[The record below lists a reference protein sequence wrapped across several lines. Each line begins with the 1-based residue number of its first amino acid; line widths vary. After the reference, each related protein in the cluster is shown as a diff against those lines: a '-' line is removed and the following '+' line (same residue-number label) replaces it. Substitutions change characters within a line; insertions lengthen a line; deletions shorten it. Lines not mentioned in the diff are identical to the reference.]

1 MADPLPS
8 LDLRLTPD
16 WLKESESVNRYADY
30 ADEDP
35 GGHRGRRERRDD
47 RPRRPNQ
54 NRQRRDGSPGRRE
67 TGGPNRPGS
76 QQRPARPPG
85 QASRDTAAGSH
96 QERATDA
103 RRGREEPVQEQVEP
117 AAVQVDFL
125 PEERAFSKVIQQIK
139 QGHAAYPLFGLAR
152 MFLER
157 PERHRVR
164 IRSLNDAVML
174 YQLGDDGP
182 IAMEMPALERI
193 AFGEKKDDFYTSEIV
208 EKEPIKG
215 NFTSVARCG
224 LSGRLL
230 GPTNYHTFQKVI
242 RSLYEQRFS
251 RRMSFEEY
259 RRSIEITSNPEL
271 VNQWKEEARKVVN
284 YTTKDEENPAAFENV
299 AAMEQHFRA
308 NYLEELIKPCLAA
321 EVSGDVARHLPDRS
335 IIAAIRRARERE
347 NRFPAQMAGALR
359 HGLNQAGLHVF
370 KHKKRILYIS
380 TIRPQL
386 FDPNQAKVSPGL
398 EAILASLR
406 SYPRITRKQLAEK
419 VLKRLLGEKSADE
432 SSPEYLQAKSSLPTD
447 LLWLAKAGHVIEFA
461 DGTLDL
467 PLPPK
472 AVEKAGATQESGAQD
487 EDAADEQA
495 ETESAA
501 DVSVTDEPAEE
512 VESATVEHAPVQEHV
527 PTEHQASIEAE
538 ASLEQHIPVEEH
550 VPTEHQA
557 SVEAEASL
565 EQHIPVEEHVP
576 TEHQAFAE
584 VETSLEQHI
593 PVEEHVPT
601 EHQASAEAEASLEQ
615 HVPVEEHVPTEH
627 QASAEVEASLEQHVP
642 VEAHAAVTEHEVQP
656 AESVVTE
663 TPSVP
668 EQEAASQEQ
677 PEAKVEP
684 TEASHALTSD
694 APEPHESTPAQSTAV
709 TDSHDKNPTTQEEWA
724 TAGK

>member
-1 MADPLPS
+1 
-8 LDLRLTPD
+8 
-16 WLKESESVNRYADY
+16 
-30 ADEDP
+30 
-35 GGHRGRRERRDD
+35 
-47 RPRRPNQ
+47 
-54 NRQRRDGSPGRRE
+54 
-67 TGGPNRPGS
+67 
-76 QQRPARPPG
+76 
-85 QASRDTAAGSH
+85 
-96 QERATDA
+96 
-103 RRGREEPVQEQVEP
+103 
-117 AAVQVDFL
+117 
-125 PEERAFSKVIQQIK
+125 
-139 QGHAAYPLFGLAR
+139 
-152 MFLER
+152 
-157 PERHRVR
+157 
-164 IRSLNDAVML
+164 ML

-182 IAMEMPALERI
+182 VAMETAALERI
-193 AFGEKKDDFYTSEIV
+193 AFNEKKDDFYTSEIV

-259 RRSIEITSNPEL
+259 RRSIEITSDPEL

-284 YTTKDEENPAAFENV
+284 YTTKDEENPAAFESV

-308 NYLEELIKPCLAA
+308 NHLEKLIKPCLAA

-386 FDPNQAKVSPGL
+386 FDPNQAKVSSGL

-419 VLKRLLGEKSADE
+419 VLKRLLGEKSTDE
-432 SSPEYLQAKSSLPTD
+432 NSPEYLQAKNSLPTD

-472 AVEKAGATQESGAQD
+472 AVEKPGATGDSGAQD
-487 EDAADEQA
+487 EGAPEEQA
-495 ETESAA
+495 ETESAVDISA
-501 DVSVTDEPAEE
+501 TEETPQE
-512 VESATVEHAPVQEHV
+512 VEATSEEFVEHPAVEQEPFVEEHAPVQEHIAV
-527 PTEHQASIEAE
+527 QE
-538 ASLEQHIPVEEH
+538 
-550 VPTEHQA
+550 
-557 SVEAEASL
+557 
-565 EQHIPVEEHVP
+565 
-576 TEHQAFAE
+576 
-584 VETSLEQHI
+584 
-593 PVEEHVPT
+593 
-601 EHQASAEAEASLEQ
+601 
-615 HVPVEEHVPTEH
+615 HVPVEEHAPTH
-627 QASAEVEASLEQHVP
+627 RQASTEADAPVDQQASVETHAPVAEN
-642 VEAHAAVTEHEVQP
+642 EVQP

-663 TPSVP
+663 GPSVP
-668 EQEAASQEQ
+668 AQEAGSQEQ

-684 TEASHALTSD
+684 TEVSHTQTSA
-694 APEPHESTPAQSTAV
+694 APEPHESTPVEPTAI
-709 TDSHDKNPTTQEEWA
+709 TDSHDKNPTTEQEWA